1 MTVIRTV
8 TFRMF
13 YRCKKSDEN
22 DCQNYRKSKN
32 FLLRNSKSETLFII
46 FFDFFA
52 EFLHKALS
60 DMIVCMQTKS
70 FKSFNTPSNVES
82 CSLNERK
89 FLEQYKESNLDKAR
103 NWNSLQI
110 NRVYPAGRRVDSSNL
125 NPCKPWNMGFQ
136 ISAMNYQTPDKERDI
151 NDGFFSLNGNSGYV
165 MKPDNTGKLQK
176 NAQKI

>member
-1 MTVIRTV
+1 
-8 TFRMF
+8 
-13 YRCKKSDEN
+13 
-22 DCQNYRKSKN
+22 
-32 FLLRNSKSETLFII
+32 
-46 FFDFFA
+46 
-52 EFLHKALS
+52 
-60 DMIVCMQTKS
+60 MIVCMQTKS
-70 FKSFNTPSNVES
+70 FKSFNSTSNIES

-151 NDGFFSLNGNSGYV
+151 NEGFFSLNGGSGYV
-165 MKPDNTGKLQK
+165 MKPDNTENIKS
-176 NAQKI
+176 N